1 MDNFYTVTPIAAY
14 EDHRGAV
21 VYPFRDLGVD
31 PGEMK
36 SMHVASIAP
45 GEVRGNHLHPHQEE
59 YVLVTGVEVSA
70 ILISMDGER
79 AVIAIGPEPML
90 VTIRPGVAHAFKNEG
105 DFPCFLTCW
114 YSGGG
119 ENVVSVPRNVVD

>member
-1 MDNFYTVTPIAAY
+1 MADYFSVLPVNAY

-31 PGEMK
+31 PAQMRN
-36 SMHVASIAP
+36 MHVASLMP
-45 GEVRGNHLHPHQEE
+45 GEIRGNHLHPVHAE
-59 YVLVTGVEVSA
+59 YVLVTGVEVSVVMV
-70 ILISMDGER
+70 SREGEMETFT
-79 AVIAIGPEPML
+79 IGPEPML
-90 VTIRPGVAHAFKNEG
+90 VTMRPGVAHAFKNDG

-119 ENVVSVPRNVVD
+119 EEIISESRRVMD

>member
-1 MDNFYTVTPIAAY
+1 MSNYFSVSPVHAY

-31 PGEMK
+31 PANMK
-36 SMHVASIAP
+36 NMHVASLMP
-45 GEVRGNHLHPHQEE
+45 GEIRGNHMHPIQEE
-59 YVLVTGVEVSA
+59 YVLVTGREVSA
-70 ILISMDGER
+70 VVISGKGEMETLT
-79 AVIAIGPEPML
+79 IGPEPTL
-90 VTIRPGVAHAFKNEG
+90 VTIQPGVAHAFKNEG

-119 ENVVSVPRNVVD
+119 GELLSEPRRVMD